1 MKNKDQLN
9 SVMKTTELPQRT
21 VQALTEMTQSSQK
34 TRRYFG
40 TDGIRGRVGVWPIT
54 PEFVLKLGWAVGKV
68 LARQGSGKV
77 LIGKDTRISGYM
89 FESVLE
95 SGLSAAGIDTHL
107 LGPMPTPAIAY
118 LTRTLRAQAGIVI
131 SASHNPYY
139 DNGIKFF
146 SSQGTKLPDSVELLI
161 EEQLEQPMTTVDS
174 AELGKAIRVVDAPG
188 RYIEFC
194 KSTVSSDIILHGLKI
209 VVDCAH
215 GAAYHI
221 ASNVFRELGAEII
234 EIGVEPNGLNI
245 NLDCGA
251 THPEVIRKKT
261 LESNADLG
269 IALDGDGDRV
279 VMVDH
284 RGHVLDG
291 DELLYIIVKDKML
304 RRLHKGG
311 VVGTVMSNLGL
322 EQALTQM
329 GLEFVR
335 AAVGDRYIMNELGQ
349 RNWHL
354 GGEPSGHI
362 VSLDMTTTGDGI
374 ISALQVLAAMRHQN
388 MSLAEIRAGLV
399 KYPQVLV
406 NVKLTSMNKS
416 LDNPRIEQA
425 VKEVEAELGSKGRV
439 LLRCSGTEP
448 LIRIMVEGED
458 EGHVRRLAEQ
468 LAGKVRQE
476 LG

>member
-1 MKNKDQLN
+1 MAQA
-9 SVMKTTELPQRT
+9 Q
-21 VQALTEMTQSSQK
+21 VQTK
-34 TRRYFG
+34 RYFG
-40 TDGIRGRVGVWPIT
+40 TDGIRGRVGVWPIN

-146 SSQGTKLPDSVELLI
+146 SAQGTKLPDHIELAI

-194 KSTVSSDIILHGLKI
+194 KSTVSSDIILNGMKI
-209 VVDCAH
+209 AVDCAH
-215 GAAYHI
+215 GASYHI
-221 ASNVFRELGAEII
+221 APNVFRELGAHVI
-234 EIGVEPNGLNI
+234 EMGVEPNGLNI

-251 THPEVIRKKT
+251 THPEKLRQLVLEKK
-261 LESNADLG
+261 ADLG

-279 VMVDH
+279 VMIDH
-284 RGHVLDG
+284 QGHVLDG
-291 DELLYIIVKDKML
+291 DELLYIILKHKMA
-304 RRLHKGG
+304 RGIFKGG
-311 VVGTVMSNLGL
+311 VVGTVMSNFGF
-322 EQALTQM
+322 ENALKQF
-329 GLEFVR
+329 GVDFVR
-335 AAVGDRYIMNELGQ
+335 VPVGDRYIMSELTKRG
-349 RNWHL
+349 WHL

-362 VSLDMTTTGDGI
+362 VCLATTTTGDGI
-374 ISALQVLAAMRHQN
+374 ITALQVLAAMRHQSQ
-388 MSLAEIRAGLV
+388 SLADMRAGLM
-399 KYPQVLV
+399 KYPQILL
-406 NVKLTSMNKS
+406 NVKVANANFS
-416 LDNPRIEQA
+416 IEQPVIQRA
-425 VKEVEAELGSKGRV
+425 VKEVEQLLGNKGRV
-439 LLRCSGTEP
+439 LLRRSGTEP
-448 LIRIMVEGED
+448 LIRVMVEGEN
-458 EGHVRRLAEQ
+458 EQHVKQLAEQ
-468 LAGKVRQE
+468 LVDVLNGH
-476 LG
+476 L